1 MKNKKVLISIILLI
15 LLSIVIAIAFG
26 IKSNKKKSSNNIQEV
41 YEIPESEY
49 QYFILYSNDKYGV
62 INSKGDIIIEPN
74 YDKIIIPNPQKAV
87 FVCSK
92 NDDKKNIILN
102 EKNEQL
108 FTIYDNVEAIQINE
122 IVSSLPYEKYTL
134 KYSVNN
140 QYGIID
146 LDGNRITKAI
156 YEEIEGLKYKEGE
169 LKAKK
174 DGKYG
179 VIDTNGSVN
188 VKFEY
193 DDIEGDK
200 YYDNENGYSLSGYI
214 VMNTTDDGY
223 RYGYITDKNKK
234 LTEVEYNNISR
245 ITSISGNDI
254 YLIASR
260 NGQYGLIKNKDIIID
275 FKYQGIE
282 YNALNNRLIINKST
296 KYGIYS
302 LDGDEII
309 PIEYKT
315 VQFNGIY
322 VYAKTGDE
330 VKYFSADGNE
340 ITSGITSMQPVEN
353 GQYYISIN
361 NEGLYGITD
370 SNQNTIEENTYIYI
384 DYLFG
389 DYFVAYKKGQG
400 QGIISA
406 NGTVE
411 RSFSALTIGKI
422 GDSNLI
428 KIENMENNTMEI
440 YSSDLRLITR
450 LDNAELEIKDT
461 YIKLYNDNSNI
472 YIDYNGVIIGENEAL
487 STTKEAPDEIGIYTK
502 EYYGYSEIYY
512 TVETNEN
519 E

>member
-1 MKNKKVLISIILLI
+1 MKNKKKLIIILLI
-15 LLSIVIAIAFG
+15 ILVIVAIGTFII
-26 IKSNKKKSSNNIQEV
+26 IKNNSKKTNNKIQEF
-41 YEIPESEY
+41 YEIAESEY
-49 QYFILYSNDKYGV
+49 QYFILYLNNKYGV

-87 FVCSK
+87 FVCSN
-92 NDDKKNIILN
+92 NDNTKNIILN
-102 EKNEQL
+102 EKKEQL

-156 YEEIEGLKYKEGE
+156 YEEIEGLKYKEGS

-179 VIDTNGSVN
+179 VIDTNGNVN
-188 VKFEY
+188 IKFEY

-200 YYDNENGYSLSGYI
+200 YYDSTNGYSISGYI

-223 RYGYITDKNKK
+223 RYGYITGQNKK

-245 ITSISGNDI
+245 ITSITGNDI
-254 YLIASR
+254 YLIASK
-260 NGQYGLIKNKDIIID
+260 NGQYGLIKNKDVIID

-282 YNALNNRLIINKST
+282 YNALNNRIIINKST
-296 KYGIYS
+296 KYGIYT
-302 LDGDEII
+302 LDGAEII

-315 VQFNGIY
+315 LQFNGIC

-330 VKYFSADGNE
+330 VKYFTADGNE
-340 ITSGITSMQPVEN
+340 ITNGITSLQPVGN

-361 NEGLYGITD
+361 DEGLYGITD
-370 SNQNTIEENTYIYI
+370 ANQNTIEENTYIYI

-389 DYFVAYKKGQG
+389 NYFVAYKKGQG

-406 NGTVE
+406 DGTVE
-411 RSFSALTIGKI
+411 RSFSSLTIGRI

-450 LDNAELEIKDT
+450 LENAELEIKDT
-461 YIKLYNDNSNI
+461 YIKLYNNETNI

-487 STTKEAPDEIGIYTK
+487 STTKEAPDTIGNYTK

-512 TVETNEN
+512 TVETDEN

>member
-1 MKNKKVLISIILLI
+1 MKNKKILIIILLI
-15 LLSIVIAIAFG
+15 IVVIAVGTFLV
-26 IKSNKKKSSNNIQEV
+26 IKNVNKKPNNDIQEV

-49 QYFILYSNDKYGV
+49 QYFVLYSNNKYGV
-62 INSKGDIIIEPN
+62 INSKGDTIIEPN
-74 YDKIIIPNPQKAV
+74 YDKVIIPNPQKAL
-87 FVCSK
+87 FVCSN
-92 NDDKKNIILN
+92 NDDAKNTILN

-140 QYGIID
+140 QYGLID
-146 LDGNRITKAI
+146 LDGRRITKAI
-156 YEEIEGLKYKEGE
+156 YEEIEGLKYKEGA

-179 VIDTNGSVN
+179 VIDTNGTVD

-200 YYDNENGYSLSGYI
+200 YYDNQNGYSLSGYI

-223 RYGYITDKNKK
+223 RYGYITNKNKK
-234 LTEVEYNNISR
+234 LIDIEYNSINRITNIS
-245 ITSISGNDI
+245 GDDI
-254 YLIASR
+254 YLIASK

-296 KYGIYS
+296 KYGIYT
-302 LDGDEII
+302 LDGAEII

-315 VQFNGIY
+315 LQFNGIC

-330 VKYFSADGNE
+330 VKYFTADGNE
-340 ITSGITSMQPVEN
+340 ITDGTTSLQPVGN
-353 GQYYISIN
+353 GQYYISVN
-361 NEGLYGITD
+361 SEGLYGITD
-370 SNQNTIEENTYIYI
+370 ANQNTLEENMYIYI

-389 DYFVAYKKGQG
+389 DYFVAYKKDQG

-411 RSFSALTIGKI
+411 KNFNSLTVGKI
-422 GDSNLI
+422 GNSNLI
-428 KIENMENNTMEI
+428 KIENMENNTIEI
-440 YSSDLRLITR
+440 YSSELRLITR
-450 LDNAELEIKDT
+450 LNNAEVEIKDT
-461 YIKLYNDNSNI
+461 YIKLYNDNSTI
-472 YIDYNGVIIGENEAL
+472 YIDYNGIIIGENEAL
-487 STTKEAPDEIGIYTK
+487 STTKEAPDTIGIYTK
-502 EYYGYSEIYY
+502 EYYGYSEVYY